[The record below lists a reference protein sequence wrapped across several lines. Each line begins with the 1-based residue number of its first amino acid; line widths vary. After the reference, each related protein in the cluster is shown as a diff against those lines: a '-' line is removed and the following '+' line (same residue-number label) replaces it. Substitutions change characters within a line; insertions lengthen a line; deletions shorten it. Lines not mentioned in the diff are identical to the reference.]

1 MMEDILQN
9 TFLFEGLKVVH
20 VTVVHFSRKPR
31 VKFLDTKVNVSV

>member
-20 VTVVHFSRKPR
+20 VVTVVYFSRKPR
-31 VKFLDTKVNVSV
+31 VNFLDTN